1 MQVLTYGILTA
12 AVLRAIIVL
21 LGVELIDT
29 FQPVLLGFAAILIYS
44 SAKILLAGDEDEDD
58 DLSDNNIVKLCRQ
71 VPHLWAPLQYV
82 KYLAVH
88 MHVRDSRCDLH
99 SWSAYSI
106 EFVNHGVLDPCQL
119 SAFWQCICKL
129 GIKHSM
135 TMASGIPGM
144 QCMHDHADSP

>member
-1 MQVLTYGILTA
+1 MNLLTMQVLTYGILTA

-71 VPHLWAPLQYV
+71 VPSPPGLCHT
-82 KYLAVH
+82 
-88 MHVRDSRCDLH
+88 S
-99 SWSAYSI
+99 SI
-106 EFVNHGVLDPCQL
+106 WH
-119 SAFWQCICKL
+119 CICKAWIPDL
-129 GIKHSM
+129 TCIHGLHSPLE
-135 TMASGIPGM
+135 S
-144 QCMHDHADSP
+144 